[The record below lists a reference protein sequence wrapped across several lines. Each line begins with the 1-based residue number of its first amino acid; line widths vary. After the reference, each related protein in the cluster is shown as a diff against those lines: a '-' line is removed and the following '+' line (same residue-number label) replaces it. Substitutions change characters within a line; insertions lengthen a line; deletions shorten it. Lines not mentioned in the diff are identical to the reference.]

1 MVRLSEYCMDL
12 ESAVVIETF
21 SDKAFAEAAV
31 SLLASEN
38 IEAWIRADD
47 AGGGLPNLDFARG
60 VGVLVAPGDRE
71 RARQILHAGEEESE
85 A

>member
-1 MVRLSEYCMDL
+1 MGTEVE
-12 ESAVVIETF
+12 VVVETF

-31 SLLASEN
+31 SLLASEQ
-38 IEAWIRADD
+38 IDAWIRSDD

-60 VGVLVAPGDRE
+60 VRLMVAPADE
-71 RARQILHAGEEESE
+71 ARARAILNSGSEEPD

>member
-1 MVRLSEYCMDL
+1 MDT
-12 ESAVVIETF
+12 EVEAVIETF

-31 SLLASEN
+31 SLLASEQ
-38 IEAWIRADD
+38 IDAWILSDD

-60 VGVLVAPGDRE
+60 VRLMVAPADE
-71 RARQILHAGEEESE
+71 ARARAILNSGSEEPD